1 MLLDNERSYN
11 TRSSLRN
18 TIKTSATCTSTL
30 RATFFSLL
38 RKRMQSIKWMTLR
51 KVQKKFKKT
60 LIKVIRTKENPVFR
74 VSEFYGIKLLTRLR
88 LNFSHLNEHKF
99 RHNFNDMIN
108 PMCNYIAA
116 IETTIHYLLRCRLY
130 SVQRVELLDGVY
142 KLDSTP
148 QNSSEVSC

>member
-1 MLLDNERSYN
+1 
-11 TRSSLRN
+11 
-18 TIKTSATCTSTL
+18 
-30 RATFFSLL
+30 
-38 RKRMQSIKWMTLR
+38 MQPIKWMTLR

-88 LNFSHLNEHKF
+88 
-99 RHNFNDMIN
+99 D
-108 PMCNYIAA
+108 YIAA

>member
-1 MLLDNERSYN
+1 
-11 TRSSLRN
+11 
-18 TIKTSATCTSTL
+18 
-30 RATFFSLL
+30 
-38 RKRMQSIKWMTLR
+38 MQPIKWMTLR

-148 QNSSEVSC
+148 QNSSEVIYFIVSFVVSACKVQSWI

>member
-1 MLLDNERSYN
+1 MDD
-11 TRSSLRN
+11 
-18 TIKTSATCTSTL
+18 IK
-30 RATFFSLL
+30 
-38 RKRMQSIKWMTLR
+38 KIESI
-51 KVQKKFKKT
+51 KKFKKT

-108 PMCNYIAA
+108 PMCNCIAA